1 MNFNAPRI
9 RYCSLD
15 LPNHHTISHV
25 IASVSMSVSDEDED
39 EDALDLDF
47 IFIELVV
54 TSEYL
59 LDRLSVIIFIR
70 SFHDHPA

>member
-25 IASVSMSVSDEDED
+25 IASVSVSDED

-59 LDRLSVIIFIR
+59 LDRLSVIIFMR
-70 SFHDHPA
+70 SVS

>member
-25 IASVSMSVSDEDED
+25 IASVSMSVSDED
-39 EDALDLDF
+39 ALDLDF
-47 IFIELVV
+47 IFLELVV

-59 LDRLSVIIFIR
+59 LDRLSVIIFMR
-70 SFHDHPA
+70 SVS

>member
-25 IASVSMSVSDEDED
+25 IASVSVSASD